1 MTYNLSFFEML
12 VKSLK
17 QYPSLGVTITTD
29 DNDIIFSID
38 NTDVY
43 YSIEFQL
50 LITEINIQM
59 LWANNIYNVLF
70 VVEEKRKYEQMHFY
84 SISDNNISSIN
95 FTISQTITY
104 KIEKAIYQSY
114 TIDMNLEAA

>member
-1 MTYNLSFFEML
+1 MNPIFFEKIKEMI
-12 VKSLK
+12 LK
-17 QYPSLGVTITTD
+17 KYPSLGVTITTD

-38 NTDVY
+38 DTDVY

-84 SISDNNISSIN
+84 SVLDNNISSIN